1 MKSSLMVEDD
11 RMCTCQEGNQLK
23 LKKKKEAKKRSETK
37 ERCEKQEKDSSL
49 HVTSGYLCN
58 QSLMRENQSFMDLCV

>member
-23 LKKKKEAKKRSETK
+23 FLKKRSK
-37 ERCEKQEKDSSL
+37 EEK
-49 HVTSGYLCN
+49 
-58 QSLMRENQSFMDLCV
+58 

>member
-23 LKKKKEAKKRSETK
+23 LKKKKKQRREVRRKRGVRNKKKIAACMSHQDTFAIK
-37 ERCEKQEKDSSL
+37 VL
-49 HVTSGYLCN
+49 
-58 QSLMRENQSFMDLCV
+58 